1 MQYVPGGPLLQDW
14 DSLDLGELS
23 SAFEPQGELV
33 GELQNQVPLGYDFD
47 MPGPVQLGGD
57 MNYHHQNT
65 EDASLFGT
73 STSVAT
79 GRLRPNPLQPEPE
92 NHAGSKRRF
101 DHEPPSVTP
110 AAQIPLREPREPP
123 NKRQSKSTSSSIA
136 SVASSNPHPPPRY
149 YPAAAMSGPS
159 KASRSKNIPE
169 NPPASNSSRRNV
181 NRSSVE
187 PPLAER
193 SRTVH
198 TGSGSI
204 DMVLPAG
211 KVFPIQIGPELFRLS
226 GASISSDAPSYF
238 SQFFEEQLRRNNG
251 AGDMKTLY
259 IDRDPVTFRDISLHL
274 QGYHIEPRDSH
285 SFVKLFADA
294 QFYSLPRLSQQLFN
308 SSIHITV
315 GDRAFQIPR
324 SLFSSPGDTP
334 NYFTLGFAIFFST
347 PSEVFP
353 GLDRRGLLRPPSIL
367 PPTIPGRS
375 AETFAEL
382 LRVLKGYP
390 LHIRNESHRA
400 ELLRDARYFHLK
412 GLEQKLIPCRIS
424 YNLARQQEEILLPL
438 EYVRQTSISI
448 LADSSPKVPDSS
460 SSSSPESAD
469 ESTTANA
476 GWIYY
481 QRPFVDEKSYP
492 VIFEIG
498 EESTRVDF
506 RQTGDICKNFH
517 GQTNARFTS
526 LLRVIADKAKLPV
539 TRLSG
544 SSADSVR
551 VRLGPEADITLDG
564 VKYLPGD
571 VQANTAPR
579 VEGSGEEGD
588 RSVRRRYSKRKRG
601 AGNDGKSE
609 KNVSKAS
616 EWVVR
621 KGHWRLCLQPAVD
634 AAAAASSSGGSG
646 MEVVLHAVKLE
657 AFSSERARNAQTAF
671 LC

>member
-1 MQYVPGGPLLQDW
+1 MSSATPQLSVGSSENEYKEDRSHAAEVEVDHVHWTEDDTESIGDIEHRLAASAKMQYVPGGPLLQDW

-211 KVFPIQIGPELFRLS
+211 KVFPIQIGSELFRLS
-226 GASISSDAPSYF
+226 GASISSD
-238 SQFFEEQLRRNNG
+238 
-251 AGDMKTLY
+251 
-259 IDRDPVTFRDISLHL
+259 
-274 QGYHIEPRDSH
+274 
-285 SFVKLFADA
+285 
-294 QFYSLPRLSQQLFN
+294 
-308 SSIHITV
+308 
-315 GDRAFQIPR
+315 
-324 SLFSSPGDTP
+324 
-334 NYFTLGFAIFFST
+334 
-347 PSEVFP
+347 
-353 GLDRRGLLRPPSIL
+353 
-367 PPTIPGRS
+367 
-375 AETFAEL
+375 
-382 LRVLKGYP
+382 
-390 LHIRNESHRA
+390 
-400 ELLRDARYFHLK
+400 
-412 GLEQKLIPCRIS
+412 
-424 YNLARQQEEILLPL
+424 
-438 EYVRQTSISI
+438 
-448 LADSSPKVPDSS
+448 
-460 SSSSPESAD
+460 
-469 ESTTANA
+469 
-476 GWIYY
+476 
-481 QRPFVDEKSYP
+481 
-492 VIFEIG
+492 
-498 EESTRVDF
+498 
-506 RQTGDICKNFH
+506 
-517 GQTNARFTS
+517 
-526 LLRVIADKAKLPV
+526 ADKAKLPV